1 MENEQDVQEVQETP
15 EETQDDNVTVT
26 KAELEELRK
35 KADASSQN
43 YARLKKLE
51 EEMKGKEPLPK
62 ETSFDSASLERR
74 IEEKVSLRMKGY
86 DPDHILE
93 IERYAKGAGI
103 DSLLEAEKSPVIQ
116 KGLAALQA
124 EKKTEESTPAPSNK
138 VRLVGGKPADE
149 VLKDPNAPA
158 SDKQAAFEAKMKRN

>member
-1 MENEQDVQEVQETP
+1 MEDIDQDVQEVQETP
-15 EETQDDNVTVT
+15 EVIEIS

-51 EEMKGKEPLPK
+51 EEVKGKEALPT
-62 ETSFDSASLERR
+62 ETSFDSAALERK
-74 IEEKVSLRMKGY
+74 IEEKVSLRMQGY
-86 DPDHILE
+86 EAEHLEE

-103 DSLLEAEKSPVIQ
+103 SLAEAAKSPFIQ
-116 KGLAALQA
+116 KAVDALRA
-124 EKKTEESTPAPSNK
+124 EKKTEESTPAPSNN
-138 VRLVGGKPADE
+138 VRLVGGKPANE
-149 VLKDPNAPA
+149 VLKDPSAPA

>member
-1 MENEQDVQEVQETP
+1 MESEEQDVQEVQETP
-15 EETQDDNVTVT
+15 EVIEVP

-51 EEMKGKEPLPK
+51 EEVKTKESTLPK
-62 ETSFDSASLERR
+62 ETKEFDPSELERK
-74 IEEKVSLRMKGY
+74 IEEKVSLRMQGY
-86 DPDHILE
+86 DAEHLEE

-103 DSLLEAEKSPVIQ
+103 SLTEASKSPFIQ
-116 KGLAALQA
+116 KAIDGLRA

-138 VRLVGGKPADE
+138 VRLVGGKPANE
-149 VLKDPNAPA
+149 VLRDPSAPA
-158 SDKQAAFEAKMKRN
+158 SEKQAAFEARMKRN